1 MFQTVLSNKDH
12 MEYGVVTVPFPIPE
26 DQYADI
32 TRMLEVLHVGSE
44 LSPDCMV
51 ESVEGDWPVLNVLAG
66 QEVNLDELDY
76 LAKRLD
82 GFSPY
87 EKVQFQAA
95 AERYGLTQVTDLI
108 NLTFCC
114 DQATVI
120 VDFSDLE
127 QVGRIHYLTLNGG
140 ATREEMES
148 LDGYETALLLIN
160 EHPGT
165 ITPYGVFYDNGMR
178 LEPVYDGRYFPQYLY
193 ADSVLTLALA
203 SDEDLKKGANLTWLY
218 LPCSEERLER
228 ALTRAEITQRSDI
241 NLFVM
246 DNNLPCEVSRSLNL
260 EDELPQKLN
269 QLAQEVGKLDKVSQA
284 KLGAVTAWAQPAAV
298 EEVVQLCRN
307 LDQFDF
313 IPHIHSAQEYGKYMV
328 QESGDYHY
336 DAGLEGY
343 IDYERLG
350 QGLLF
355 KEIGQFVESGYV
367 SYKGTLTLEELMM
380 GDSVEQYRAEQGPLM
395 GGM

>member
-1 MFQTVLSNKDH
+1 MFQVVLSNKDH

-26 DQYADI
+26 DQYTDI

-44 LSPDCMV
+44 LSRDCMV
-51 ESVEGDWPVLNVLAG
+51 ESVESDWPVLRLLTG
-66 QEVNLDELDY
+66 QEINLDELDY

-82 GFSPY
+82 GVSPY
-87 EKVQFQAA
+87 EKTQFQAA
-95 AERYGLTQVTDLI
+95 AEHYGLSRVTDLI

-160 EHPGT
+160 EHPGI

-178 LEPVYDGRYFPQYLY
+178 LEPVYDGRYFPQHLY

-203 SDEDLKKGANLTWLY
+203 SDEDLKKGANVTWLY

-228 ALTRAEITQRSDI
+228 ALTRAGITQRSDI

-313 IPHIHSAQEYGKYMV
+313 IPHIHSVQEYGKYMV
-328 QESGDYHY
+328 QESGDYYY

-350 QGLLF
+350 QSLLF

>member
-1 MFQTVLSNKDH
+1 MFQTILSNKDH
-12 MEYGVVTVPFPIPE
+12 LEYGVVTVPFPIPE
-26 DQYADI
+26 EQYAEI
-32 TRMLEVLHVGSE
+32 TKMLEVLHAGSE
-44 LSPDCMV
+44 ISPDCMV

-66 QEVNLDELDY
+66 QEINLDELDY

-82 GFSPY
+82 GISPY
-87 EKVQFQAA
+87 EKIQFQAA
-95 AERYGLTQVTDLI
+95 AERYGITQVTDLI

-114 DQATVI
+114 DQTTVI

-160 EHPGT
+160 EHPGI

-203 SDEDLKKGANLTWLY
+203 SDEDLKKGANVTWLY

-228 ALTRAEITQRSDI
+228 ALTRAGITQRSDI

-313 IPHIHSAQEYGKYMV
+313 IPHIHSVQEYGKYMV
-328 QESGDYHY
+328 QESGDYYY

-350 QGLLF
+350 QSLLF
-355 KEIGQFVESGYV
+355 KEIGQFVESGYI

>member
-1 MFQTVLSNKDH
+1 MFQVVLSNKDH

-26 DQYADI
+26 DQYTDI

-44 LSPDCMV
+44 LSRDCMV
-51 ESVEGDWPVLNVLAG
+51 ESVESDWPVLRLLTG
-66 QEVNLDELDY
+66 QEINLDELDY

-82 GFSPY
+82 GISPY
-87 EKVQFQAA
+87 EKTQFQAA
-95 AERYGLTQVTDLI
+95 AEHYGLSRVTDLI

-160 EHPGT
+160 EHPGI
-165 ITPYGVFYDNGMR
+165 ITPYGVFYDNGMQ

-193 ADSVLTLALA
+193 ADSLLTLALA
-203 SDEDLKKGANLTWLY
+203 SDEDLKKGANITWLY

-228 ALTRAEITQRSDI
+228 ALTRAGITQRSDI

>member
-12 MEYGVVTVPFPIPE
+12 MEYGMVTVPFPIPE

-44 LSPDCMV
+44 LSRDCMV

-66 QEVNLDELDY
+66 REVNLDELDY
-76 LAKRLD
+76 LAKHLD

-95 AERYGLTQVTDLI
+95 AERYGLSQVTDLI

-160 EHPGT
+160 EHPGI
-165 ITPYGVFYDNGMR
+165 ITPYGVFYDNGMQ

-203 SDEDLKKGANLTWLY
+203 SDEDLKKGANVTWLY

-284 KLGAVTAWAQPAAV
+284 KLGAVTALAQPAAV

-313 IPHIHSAQEYGKYMV
+313 IPHIHSVQEYGKYMV
-328 QESGDYHY
+328 QESGDYYY

-350 QGLLF
+350 QSLLF
-355 KEIGQFVESGYV
+355 KEIGQFVESGYI

-380 GDSVEQYRAEQGPLM
+380 GDSVEQYRAEQGP
-395 GGM
+395 

>member
-1 MFQTVLSNKDH
+1 MFQVVLSNKDH

-26 DQYADI
+26 DQYTDI

-44 LSPDCMV
+44 LSRDCMV
-51 ESVEGDWPVLNVLAG
+51 ESVESDWPVLRLLTG
-66 QEVNLDELDY
+66 QEINLDELDY

-82 GFSPY
+82 GISPY
-87 EKVQFQAA
+87 EKTQFQAA
-95 AERYGLTQVTDLI
+95 AERYGLSQVTDLI

-160 EHPGT
+160 EHPGI

-203 SDEDLKKGANLTWLY
+203 SDEDLKKGANVTWLY

-228 ALTRAEITQRSDI
+228 ALTRAGITQRSDI

-313 IPHIHSAQEYGKYMV
+313 IPQIHSVQEYGKYMV
-328 QESGDYHY
+328 QESGDYYY
-336 DAGLEGY
+336 DAGLDGY

-350 QGLLF
+350 QNLLF
-355 KEIGQFVESGYV
+355 QETGQFNEWGYI
-367 SYKGTLTLEELMM
+367 SYHGELSFEELLSDNPEPVAFQMT
-380 GDSVEQYRAEQGPLM
+380 
-395 GGM
+395 

>member
-1 MFQTVLSNKDH
+1 MFQVVLSNKDH

-32 TRMLEVLHVGSE
+32 TRILEALHVGSE
-44 LSPDCMV
+44 LSRDCMV
-51 ESVEGDWPVLNVLAG
+51 ESVESDWPVLRLLTG
-66 QEVNLDELDY
+66 QEINLDELDY

-82 GFSPY
+82 GISPY
-87 EKVQFQAA
+87 EKTQFQAA
-95 AERYGLTQVTDLI
+95 AEHYGLSRVTDLI

-160 EHPGT
+160 EHPGI
-165 ITPYGVFYDNGMR
+165 ITPYGVFYDNGMQ

-228 ALTRAEITQRSDI
+228 ALTRAGITQRSDI

-313 IPHIHSAQEYGKYMV
+313 IPHIHSVQEYGKYMV
-328 QESGDYHY
+328 QESGDYYY

-350 QGLLF
+350 QSLLF

-367 SYKGTLTLEELMM
+367 SYHGELSFEELIS
-380 GDSVEQYRAEQGPLM
+380 DNPGPAVLQM
-395 GGM
+395 T

>member
-1 MFQTVLSNKDH
+1 MFQVVLSNKDH

-26 DQYADI
+26 DQYTDI

-44 LSPDCMV
+44 LSRDCMV
-51 ESVEGDWPVLNVLAG
+51 ESVESDWPVLRLLTG
-66 QEVNLDELDY
+66 QEINLDELDY

-82 GFSPY
+82 GISPY
-87 EKVQFQAA
+87 EKTQFQAA
-95 AERYGLTQVTDLI
+95 AEHYGLSRVTDLI

-160 EHPGT
+160 EHPGI
-165 ITPYGVFYDNGMR
+165 ITPYGVFYDNGMQ

-313 IPHIHSAQEYGKYMV
+313 IPHIHSVQEYGKYMV
-328 QESGDYHY
+328 QESGDYYY

-350 QGLLF
+350 QSLLF

-367 SYKGTLTLEELMM
+367 SYHGELSFEELIS
-380 GDSVEQYRAEQGPLM
+380 DNPGPAVLQM
-395 GGM
+395 T

>member
-1 MFQTVLSNKDH
+1 MFQVVLSNKDH

-26 DQYADI
+26 DQYTVI

-44 LSPDCMV
+44 LSRDCMV
-51 ESVEGDWPVLNVLAG
+51 ESVESDWPVLNVLAG
-66 QEVNLDELDY
+66 QEINLDELDY

-87 EKVQFQAA
+87 EKTQFQAA
-95 AERYGLTQVTDLI
+95 AERYGLSQVTDLI

-160 EHPGT
+160 EHPGI

-203 SDEDLKKGANLTWLY
+203 SDEDLKKGANVTWLY

-228 ALTRAEITQRSDI
+228 ALTRAGITQRSDI

-284 KLGAVTAWAQPAAV
+284 KLEAVTVWAQPAAV

-313 IPHIHSAQEYGKYMV
+313 IPHIHSVQEYGKYMV

-343 IDYERLG
+343 IDYERFG
-350 QGLLF
+350 QSLLF
-355 KEIGQFVESGYV
+355 QEIGQFVESGYV

>member
-26 DQYADI
+26 GQYADI

-51 ESVEGDWPVLNVLAG
+51 ESVEGDWPVLNVLTG
-66 QEVNLDELDY
+66 QEINLDELDY

-127 QVGRIHYLTLNGG
+127 QLGRIHYLTLNGG

-165 ITPYGVFYDNGMR
+165 ITPYGVF
-178 LEPVYDGRYFPQYLY
+178 
-193 ADSVLTLALA
+193 
-203 SDEDLKKGANLTWLY
+203 
-218 LPCSEERLER
+218 
-228 ALTRAEITQRSDI
+228 
-241 NLFVM
+241 
-246 DNNLPCEVSRSLNL
+246 
-260 EDELPQKLN
+260 
-269 QLAQEVGKLDKVSQA
+269 
-284 KLGAVTAWAQPAAV
+284 
-298 EEVVQLCRN
+298 
-307 LDQFDF
+307 
-313 IPHIHSAQEYGKYMV
+313 
-328 QESGDYHY
+328 
-336 DAGLEGY
+336 
-343 IDYERLG
+343 
-350 QGLLF
+350 
-355 KEIGQFVESGYV
+355 
-367 SYKGTLTLEELMM
+367 
-380 GDSVEQYRAEQGPLM
+380 
-395 GGM
+395 

>member
-1 MFQTVLSNKDH
+1 MFQVVLSNKDH

-26 DQYADI
+26 DQYTDI

-44 LSPDCMV
+44 LSRDCMV
-51 ESVEGDWPVLNVLAG
+51 ESVESDWPVLRLLTG
-66 QEVNLDELDY
+66 QEINLDELDY

-82 GFSPY
+82 GISPY
-87 EKVQFQAA
+87 EKTQFQAA
-95 AERYGLTQVTDLI
+95 AERYGLSQVADLI

-160 EHPGT
+160 EHPGI
-165 ITPYGVFYDNGMR
+165 ITPYGVFYDNGMQ

-313 IPHIHSAQEYGKYMV
+313 IPHIHSVQEYGKYMV

-350 QGLLF
+350 QSLLF

-367 SYKGTLTLEELMM
+367 SYHGELSFEELIS
-380 GDSVEQYRAEQGPLM
+380 DNPGPAVLQM
-395 GGM
+395 T

>member
-1 MFQTVLSNKDH
+1 MFQVVLSNKDH

-26 DQYADI
+26 DQYTDI

-44 LSPDCMV
+44 LSRDCMV
-51 ESVEGDWPVLNVLAG
+51 ESVESDWPVLRLLTG
-66 QEVNLDELDY
+66 QEINLDELDY

-82 GFSPY
+82 GISPY
-87 EKVQFQAA
+87 EKTQFQAA
-95 AERYGLTQVTDLI
+95 VERYGLSQVTDLI

-160 EHPGT
+160 EHPGI
-165 ITPYGVFYDNGMR
+165 ITPYGVFYDNGMQ

-203 SDEDLKKGANLTWLY
+203 SDEDLKKGANVTWLY

-313 IPHIHSAQEYGKYMV
+313 IPHIHSVQEYGKYMV
-328 QESGDYHY
+328 QESGDYYY

-350 QGLLF
+350 QSLLF

-367 SYKGTLTLEELMM
+367 SYHGELSFEELISDNPEPAVLQMT
-380 GDSVEQYRAEQGPLM
+380 
-395 GGM
+395 

>member
-1 MFQTVLSNKDH
+1 MFQVVLSNKDH

-160 EHPGT
+160 EHPGI

-203 SDEDLKKGANLTWLY
+203 SDEDLKKGANITWLY

-228 ALTRAEITQRSDI
+228 ALTRAGITQRSDI

-313 IPHIHSAQEYGKYMV
+313 IPHIHSVQEYGKYMV
-328 QESGDYHY
+328 QESGDYYY

-350 QGLLF
+350 QSLLF
-355 KEIGQFVESGYV
+355 KEIGQFVESGYI

>member
-1 MFQTVLSNKDH
+1 MFQVVLSNKDH

-26 DQYADI
+26 DQYTDI

-44 LSPDCMV
+44 LSRDCMV
-51 ESVEGDWPVLNVLAG
+51 ESVESDWPVLNVLAG
-66 QEVNLDELDY
+66 QEINLDELDY

-87 EKVQFQAA
+87 EKTQFQAA
-95 AERYGLTQVTDLI
+95 AERYGLSQVADLI

-160 EHPGT
+160 EHPGI

-313 IPHIHSAQEYGKYMV
+313 IPHIHSVQEYGKYMV
-328 QESGDYHY
+328 QESGDYYY

-350 QGLLF
+350 QSLLF

-367 SYKGTLTLEELMM
+367 SYHGELSFEELIS
-380 GDSVEQYRAEQGPLM
+380 DNPGPAVLQM
-395 GGM
+395 T

>member
-12 MEYGVVTVPFPIPE
+12 MEYGMVTVPFPIPE

-44 LSPDCMV
+44 LSRDCMV

-82 GFSPY
+82 GISPY
-87 EKVQFQAA
+87 EKTQFQAA
-95 AERYGLTQVTDLI
+95 AERYGLSQVTDLI

-160 EHPGT
+160 EHPGI
-165 ITPYGVFYDNGMR
+165 ITPYGVFYDNGMQ

-203 SDEDLKKGANLTWLY
+203 SDEDLKKGANITWLY

-228 ALTRAEITQRSDI
+228 ALTRAGITQRSDI

-269 QLAQEVGKLDKVSQA
+269 LLAQEVGKLDKVSQA
-284 KLGAVTAWAQPAAV
+284 KLGAVTAWAQPTTV
-298 EEVVQLCRN
+298 EEVVQLCRS
-307 LDQFDF
+307 LEQFDF

-350 QGLLF
+350 QSLLF
-355 KEIGQFVESGYV
+355 QETGQFVESGYV
-367 SYKGTLTLEELMM
+367 SYKGTLTLEEVMAD
-380 GDSVEQYRAEQGPLM
+380 GPAEQYCVEQGLSM
-395 GGM
+395 SGM

>member
-1 MFQTVLSNKDH
+1 MQAILGNADH
-12 MEYGVVTVPFPIPE
+12 PEYGVATIPLPIPRE
-26 DQYADI
+26 QYDHCVELLDALEIGNASKADC
-32 TRMLEVLHVGSE
+32 RVASLDS
-44 LSPDCMV
+44 S
-51 ESVEGDWPVLNVLAG
+51 WPVLNRLINTK
-66 QEVNLDELDY
+66 VNLDELDY

-87 EKVQFQAA
+87 EKAQFQAA
-95 AERYGLTQVTDLI
+95 TERYSLTQVTDLI

-160 EHPGT
+160 EHPGI

-203 SDEDLKKGANLTWLY
+203 SDEDLKKGANVTWLY

-228 ALTRAEITQRSDI
+228 ALTRAGITQRSDI

-313 IPHIHSAQEYGKYMV
+313 IPHIHSVQEYGKYMV
-328 QESGDYHY
+328 QESGDYYY

-343 IDYERLG
+343 IDYERIG
-350 QGLLF
+350 QDLLF

>member
-1 MFQTVLSNKDH
+1 MSWTTWQ
-12 MEYGVVTVPFPIPE
+12 
-26 DQYADI
+26 
-32 TRMLEVLHVGSE
+32 
-44 LSPDCMV
+44 
-51 ESVEGDWPVLNVLAG
+51 NVWMG
-66 QEVNLDELDY
+66 I
-76 LAKRLD
+76 
-82 GFSPY
+82 SPY
-87 EKVQFQAA
+87 EKTQFQAA
-95 AERYGLTQVTDLI
+95 AERYGLSQVTDLI

-160 EHPGT
+160 EHPGI
-165 ITPYGVFYDNGMR
+165 ITPYGVFYDNGMQ

-203 SDEDLKKGANLTWLY
+203 SDEDLKKGANVTWLY

-313 IPHIHSAQEYGKYMV
+313 IPHIHSVQEYGKYMV
-328 QESGDYHY
+328 QESGDYYY

-350 QGLLF
+350 QSLLF

-367 SYKGTLTLEELMM
+367 SYHGELSFEELISDNPEPITLQMT
-380 GDSVEQYRAEQGPLM
+380 
-395 GGM
+395 

>member
-95 AERYGLTQVTDLI
+95 AERYGLSQVTDLI

-160 EHPGT
+160 EHPGI
-165 ITPYGVFYDNGMR
+165 ITPYGVFYDNGVQ

-193 ADSVLTLALA
+193 ADSLLTLALA

-228 ALTRAEITQRSDI
+228 ALTRAGITQRSDI

-313 IPHIHSAQEYGKYMV
+313 IPHIHSVQEYGKYMV
-328 QESGDYHY
+328 QESGDYYY

-350 QGLLF
+350 QSLLF
-355 KEIGQFVESGYV
+355 KEIGQFVESGYI

>member
-1 MFQTVLSNKDH
+1 MFQVVLSNKDH

-44 LSPDCMV
+44 LSRDCMV
-51 ESVEGDWPVLNVLAG
+51 ESVESDWPVLRLLTG
-66 QEVNLDELDY
+66 QEINLDELDY

-82 GFSPY
+82 GISPY
-87 EKVQFQAA
+87 EKTQFQAA
-95 AERYGLTQVTDLI
+95 AEHYGLSRVTDLI

-160 EHPGT
+160 EHPGI
-165 ITPYGVFYDNGMR
+165 ITPYGVFYDNGMQ

-228 ALTRAEITQRSDI
+228 ALTRAGITQRSDI

-313 IPHIHSAQEYGKYMV
+313 IPHIHSVQEYGKYMV
-328 QESGDYHY
+328 QESGDYYY

-350 QGLLF
+350 QSLLF

-367 SYKGTLTLEELMM
+367 SYHGELSFEELIS
-380 GDSVEQYRAEQGPLM
+380 DNPGPAVLQM
-395 GGM
+395 T

>member
-1 MFQTVLSNKDH
+1 MFQTILSNKDH
-12 MEYGVVTVPFPIPE
+12 LEYGVVTVPFPIPE
-26 DQYADI
+26 EQYAEI
-32 TRMLEVLHVGSE
+32 TKMLEVLHAGSE
-44 LSPDCMV
+44 ISPDCMV

-66 QEVNLDELDY
+66 QEINLDELDY

-82 GFSPY
+82 GISPY
-87 EKVQFQAA
+87 EKIQFQAA
-95 AERYGLTQVTDLI
+95 AERYGITQVTDLI
-108 NLTFCC
+108 NRTFCC
-114 DQATVI
+114 DQTTVI

-160 EHPGT
+160 EHPGI

-203 SDEDLKKGANLTWLY
+203 SDEDLKKGANVTWLY

-228 ALTRAEITQRSDI
+228 ALTRAGITQRSDI

-313 IPHIHSAQEYGKYMV
+313 IPHIHSVQEYGKYMV
-328 QESGDYHY
+328 QESGDYYY

-350 QGLLF
+350 QSLLF
-355 KEIGQFVESGYV
+355 KEIGQFVESGYI

>member
-1 MFQTVLSNKDH
+1 MFQVVLSNKDH

-26 DQYADI
+26 DQYTDI

-44 LSPDCMV
+44 LSRDCMV
-51 ESVEGDWPVLNVLAG
+51 ESVESDWPVLRLLTG
-66 QEVNLDELDY
+66 QEINLDELDY

-82 GFSPY
+82 GISPY
-87 EKVQFQAA
+87 EKTQFQAA
-95 AERYGLTQVTDLI
+95 AERYGLSQVTDLI

-160 EHPGT
+160 EHPGI
-165 ITPYGVFYDNGMR
+165 ITPYGVFYDNGMQ

-203 SDEDLKKGANLTWLY
+203 SDEDLKKGANVTWLY

-313 IPHIHSAQEYGKYMV
+313 IPHIHSVQEYGKYMV
-328 QESGDYHY
+328 QESGDYYY

-350 QGLLF
+350 QSLLF

-367 SYKGTLTLEELMM
+367 SYHGELSFEELIS
-380 GDSVEQYRAEQGPLM
+380 DNPGPAVLQM
-395 GGM
+395 T

>member
-1 MFQTVLSNKDH
+1 MFQVVLSNKDH

-26 DQYADI
+26 DQYTDI

-44 LSPDCMV
+44 LSRDCMV
-51 ESVEGDWPVLNVLAG
+51 ESVESDWPVLRLLTG
-66 QEVNLDELDY
+66 QEINLDELDY

-82 GFSPY
+82 GISPY
-87 EKVQFQAA
+87 EKTQFQAA
-95 AERYGLTQVTDLI
+95 AERYGLSQVTDLI

-160 EHPGT
+160 EHPGI

-203 SDEDLKKGANLTWLY
+203 SDEDLKKGVNITWLY

-228 ALTRAEITQRSDI
+228 ALTRAGITQRSDI

-313 IPHIHSAQEYGKYMV
+313 IPHIHSVQEYGKYMV
-328 QESGDYHY
+328 QESGDYYY

-350 QGLLF
+350 QSLLF
-355 KEIGQFVESGYV
+355 KEIGQFVESGYI

>member
-1 MFQTVLSNKDH
+1 
-12 MEYGVVTVPFPIPE
+12 MEYGMVTVPFPIPE

-44 LSPDCMV
+44 LSRDCMV

-160 EHPGT
+160 EHPGI

-203 SDEDLKKGANLTWLY
+203 SDEDLKKGANVTWLY

-228 ALTRAEITQRSDI
+228 ALTRAGITQRSDI

-313 IPHIHSAQEYGKYMV
+313 IPHIHSVQEYGKYMV
-328 QESGDYHY
+328 QESGDYYY

-350 QGLLF
+350 QSLLF
-355 KEIGQFVESGYV
+355 KEIGQFVESGYI

>member
-1 MFQTVLSNKDH
+1 
-12 MEYGVVTVPFPIPE
+12 
-26 DQYADI
+26 
-32 TRMLEVLHVGSE
+32 
-44 LSPDCMV
+44 
-51 ESVEGDWPVLNVLAG
+51 
-66 QEVNLDELDY
+66 
-76 LAKRLD
+76 
-82 GFSPY
+82 
-87 EKVQFQAA
+87 
-95 AERYGLTQVTDLI
+95 
-108 NLTFCC
+108 
-114 DQATVI
+114 
-120 VDFSDLE
+120 
-127 QVGRIHYLTLNGG
+127 
-140 ATREEMES
+140 MES

-160 EHPGT
+160 EHPGI

-203 SDEDLKKGANLTWLY
+203 SDEDLKKGANVTWLY

-228 ALTRAEITQRSDI
+228 ALTRAGITQRSDI

-284 KLGAVTAWAQPAAV
+284 KLGAVTAWAQSATV

-313 IPHIHSAQEYGKYMV
+313 IPHIHSVQEYGKYMV
-328 QESGDYHY
+328 QESGDYYY

-350 QGLLF
+350 QSLLF
-355 KEIGQFVESGYV
+355 KEIGQFVESGYI

>member
-1 MFQTVLSNKDH
+1 MFQVVLSNKDH

-26 DQYADI
+26 EQYAEI
-32 TRMLEVLHVGSE
+32 TKMLEVLHAGSE
-44 LSPDCMV
+44 ISPDCMV

-66 QEVNLDELDY
+66 QEINLDELDY

-82 GFSPY
+82 GISPY
-87 EKVQFQAA
+87 EKIQFQAA
-95 AERYGLTQVTDLI
+95 AERYGITQVTDLI

-114 DQATVI
+114 DQTTVI

-148 LDGYETALLLIN
+148 LDGYETALLLIKDR
-160 EHPGT
+160 PGT

-203 SDEDLKKGANLTWLY
+203 SDEDLKKGANVTWLY

-228 ALTRAEITQRSDI
+228 ALTRAGITQRSDI

-307 LDQFDF
+307 LEQFDF
-313 IPHIHSAQEYGKYMV
+313 IPQIHSAQEYGKYMV
-328 QESGDYHY
+328 QESGDYYY

-350 QGLLF
+350 QSLLF

-367 SYKGTLTLEELMM
+367 SYHGELSFEELISDNPEPAVLQMT
-380 GDSVEQYRAEQGPLM
+380 
-395 GGM
+395 

>member
-95 AERYGLTQVTDLI
+95 AERYGLSQVTDLI

-160 EHPGT
+160 EHPGS
-165 ITPYGVFYDNGMR
+165 ITPYGVFYDNGVQ

-193 ADSVLTLALA
+193 ADSLLTLALA

-228 ALTRAEITQRSDI
+228 ALTRAGITQRSDI

-313 IPHIHSAQEYGKYMV
+313 IPHIHSVQEYGKYMV
-328 QESGDYHY
+328 QESGDYYY

-350 QGLLF
+350 QSLLF
-355 KEIGQFVESGYV
+355 KEIGQFVESGYI

>member
-1 MFQTVLSNKDH
+1 MFQVVLSNKDH

-26 DQYADI
+26 DQYTDI

-44 LSPDCMV
+44 LSRDCMV
-51 ESVEGDWPVLNVLAG
+51 ESLESDWPVLRLLTG
-66 QEVNLDELDY
+66 QEINLDELDY

-82 GFSPY
+82 GISPY
-87 EKVQFQAA
+87 EKTQFQAA
-95 AERYGLTQVTDLI
+95 AEHYGLSRVTDLI

-160 EHPGT
+160 EHPGI
-165 ITPYGVFYDNGMR
+165 ITPYGVFYDNGMQ

-193 ADSVLTLALA
+193 ADSLLTLALA

-228 ALTRAEITQRSDI
+228 ALTRAGITQRSDI

-284 KLGAVTAWAQPAAV
+284 KLGAVTAWAQPAVV

>member
-1 MFQTVLSNKDH
+1 MFQVVLSNKDH

-26 DQYADI
+26 DQYTDI

-44 LSPDCMV
+44 LSRDCMV
-51 ESVEGDWPVLNVLAG
+51 ESVESDWPVLRLLTG
-66 QEVNLDELDY
+66 QEINLDELDY

-82 GFSPY
+82 GISPY
-87 EKVQFQAA
+87 EKTQFQAA
-95 AERYGLTQVTDLI
+95 AERYGLSQVTDLI

-160 EHPGT
+160 EHPGI
-165 ITPYGVFYDNGMR
+165 ITPYGVFYDNGMQ
-178 LEPVYDGRYFPQYLY
+178 LETVYDGRYFPQYLY

-203 SDEDLKKGANLTWLY
+203 SDEDLKKGANVTWLY

-313 IPHIHSAQEYGKYMV
+313 IPHIHSVQEYGKYMV
-328 QESGDYHY
+328 QESGDYYY

-350 QGLLF
+350 QSLLF
-355 KEIGQFVESGYV
+355 KEIGQFVESGYI

>member
-1 MFQTVLSNKDH
+1 MFQVVLSNKDH

-26 DQYADI
+26 DQYTDI

-44 LSPDCMV
+44 LSRDCMV
-51 ESVEGDWPVLNVLAG
+51 ESLESDWPVLRLLTG
-66 QEVNLDELDY
+66 QEINLDELDY

-82 GFSPY
+82 GISPY
-87 EKVQFQAA
+87 EKTQFQAA
-95 AERYGLTQVTDLI
+95 AERYGLSQVTDLI

-160 EHPGT
+160 EHPGI
-165 ITPYGVFYDNGMR
+165 ITPYGVFYDNGMQ

-203 SDEDLKKGANLTWLY
+203 SDEDLKKGANITWLY

-228 ALTRAEITQRSDI
+228 ALTRAGITQRSDI

-246 DNNLPCEVSRSLNL
+246 DNNLPCEVSRRLDL
-260 EDELPQKLN
+260 ENELPQKLN
-269 QLAQEVGKLDKVSQA
+269 LLAQEVNKLDEAGRA

-350 QGLLF
+350 QSLLF
-355 KEIGQFVESGYV
+355 QEIGQFVESGYV

>member
-1 MFQTVLSNKDH
+1 MFQVVLSNKDH

-32 TRMLEVLHVGSE
+32 TRILEALHVGSE
-44 LSPDCMV
+44 LSRDCMV
-51 ESVEGDWPVLNVLAG
+51 ESVESDWPVLRLLTG
-66 QEVNLDELDY
+66 QEINLDELDY

-82 GFSPY
+82 GISPY
-87 EKVQFQAA
+87 EKTQFQAA
-95 AERYGLTQVTDLI
+95 AEHYGLSRVTDLI

-160 EHPGT
+160 EHPGI
-165 ITPYGVFYDNGMR
+165 ITPYGVFYDNGMQ

-228 ALTRAEITQRSDI
+228 ALTRAGITQRSDI

-313 IPHIHSAQEYGKYMV
+313 IPHIHSVQEYGKYMV

-350 QGLLF
+350 QSLLF

-367 SYKGTLTLEELMM
+367 SYHGELSFEELIS
-380 GDSVEQYRAEQGPLM
+380 DNPGPAVLQM
-395 GGM
+395 T

>member
-1 MFQTVLSNKDH
+1 MFQVVLSNKDH

-127 QVGRIHYLTLNGG
+127 QVGQIHYLTLNGG

-203 SDEDLKKGANLTWLY
+203 SDEDLKKGANITWLY

-313 IPHIHSAQEYGKYMV
+313 IPHIHSVQEYGKYMV
-328 QESGDYHY
+328 QESGDYYY

-350 QGLLF
+350 QSLLF
-355 KEIGQFVESGYV
+355 QEIGQFVESGYV

-380 GDSVEQYRAEQGPLM
+380 GDSVEQYRAEQGPLI

>member
-1 MFQTVLSNKDH
+1 MFQTILSNKDH
-12 MEYGVVTVPFPIPE
+12 LEYGVVTVPFPSPE
-26 DQYADI
+26 EQYAEI
-32 TRMLEVLHVGSE
+32 TKMLEVLHAGSE
-44 LSPDCMV
+44 ISPDCMV

-66 QEVNLDELDY
+66 QEINLDELDY

-82 GFSPY
+82 GISPY
-87 EKVQFQAA
+87 EKIQFQAA
-95 AERYGLTQVTDLI
+95 AERYGITQVTDLI

-114 DQATVI
+114 DQTTVI

-160 EHPGT
+160 EHPGI

-203 SDEDLKKGANLTWLY
+203 SDEDLKKGANVTWLY

-228 ALTRAEITQRSDI
+228 ALTRAGITKRSEISF
-241 NLFVM
+241 LVM

-313 IPHIHSAQEYGKYMV
+313 IPHSHSVQEYGKYMV
-328 QESGDYHY
+328 QESGDYYY

-350 QGLLF
+350 QSLLF
-355 KEIGQFVESGYV
+355 KEIGQFVESGYI

>member
-1 MFQTVLSNKDH
+1 MFQVVLSNKDH

-26 DQYADI
+26 DQYTDI

-44 LSPDCMV
+44 LSRDCMV
-51 ESVEGDWPVLNVLAG
+51 ESVESDWPVLRLLTG
-66 QEVNLDELDY
+66 QEINLDELDY

-82 GFSPY
+82 GISPY
-87 EKVQFQAA
+87 EKTQFQAA
-95 AERYGLTQVTDLI
+95 AERYGLSQVTDLI

-160 EHPGT
+160 EHPGI

-203 SDEDLKKGANLTWLY
+203 SDEDLKKGANVTWLY

-228 ALTRAEITQRSDI
+228 ALTRAGITQRSDI

-313 IPHIHSAQEYGKYMV
+313 IPHIHSVQEYGKYMV
-328 QESGDYHY
+328 QESGDYYY

-350 QGLLF
+350 QSLLF

-367 SYKGTLTLEELMM
+367 SYHGELSFEELISDNPEPAVLQMT
-380 GDSVEQYRAEQGPLM
+380 
-395 GGM
+395 

>member
-1 MFQTVLSNKDH
+1 MFQVVLSNKDH

-26 DQYADI
+26 DQYTDI

-44 LSPDCMV
+44 LSRDCMV
-51 ESVEGDWPVLNVLAG
+51 ESVESDWPVLRLLTG
-66 QEVNLDELDY
+66 QEINLDELDY

-82 GFSPY
+82 GISPY
-87 EKVQFQAA
+87 EKTQFQAA
-95 AERYGLTQVTDLI
+95 AEHYGLSRVTDLI

-160 EHPGT
+160 EHPGI
-165 ITPYGVFYDNGMR
+165 ITPYGVFYDNGMQ

-203 SDEDLKKGANLTWLY
+203 SDEDLKKGANVTWLY

-228 ALTRAEITQRSDI
+228 ALTRAGITQRSDI

-313 IPHIHSAQEYGKYMV
+313 IPHIHSVQEYGKYMV
-328 QESGDYHY
+328 QESGDYYY

-350 QGLLF
+350 QSLLF
-355 KEIGQFVESGYV
+355 KEIGQFVESGYI

>member
-1 MFQTVLSNKDH
+1 MFQVVLSNKDH

-26 DQYADI
+26 DQYTDI
-32 TRMLEVLHVGSE
+32 TRMLKVLHVGSE
-44 LSPDCMV
+44 LSRDCMV
-51 ESVEGDWPVLNVLAG
+51 ESVESDWPVLRLLTG
-66 QEVNLDELDY
+66 QEINLDELDY

-82 GFSPY
+82 GISPY
-87 EKVQFQAA
+87 EKTQFQAA
-95 AERYGLTQVTDLI
+95 AEHYGLSRVTDLI

-160 EHPGT
+160 EHPGI

-228 ALTRAEITQRSDI
+228 TLTRAGITQRSEI
-241 NLFVM
+241 HFLVM
-246 DNNLPCEVSRSLNL
+246 DNNLPCEVSHLLNL
-260 EDELPQKLN
+260 ENELPQKLN
-269 QLAQEVGKLDKVSQA
+269 MLAQEVIKLDKASWE
-284 KLGAVTAWAQPAAV
+284 KLEAVTAWVQPAAV

-313 IPHIHSAQEYGKYMV
+313 IPHIHSVQEYGKYMV
-328 QESGDYHY
+328 QESGDYYY

-350 QGLLF
+350 QSLLF

-367 SYKGTLTLEELMM
+367 SYHGELSFEELISDNPEPAVLQMT
-380 GDSVEQYRAEQGPLM
+380 
-395 GGM
+395 

>member
-1 MFQTVLSNKDH
+1 MFQVVLSNKDH

-51 ESVEGDWPVLNVLAG
+51 ESVEGDWPVLRLLTG
-66 QEVNLDELDY
+66 QEINLDELDY

-82 GFSPY
+82 GISPY
-87 EKVQFQAA
+87 EKTQFQAA
-95 AERYGLTQVTDLI
+95 AERYGLSQVTDLI

-160 EHPGT
+160 EHPGI

-203 SDEDLKKGANLTWLY
+203 SDEDLKKGANVTWLY

-228 ALTRAEITQRSDI
+228 ALTRAGITQRSDI

-313 IPHIHSAQEYGKYMV
+313 IPHIHSVQEYGKYMV
-328 QESGDYHY
+328 QESGDYYY

-350 QGLLF
+350 QSLLF
-355 KEIGQFVESGYV
+355 KEIGQFVESGYI
-367 SYKGTLTLEELMM
+367 SYHGELSFEELISDNPEPAVLQMT
-380 GDSVEQYRAEQGPLM
+380 
-395 GGM
+395 